1 MKGDISQMKK
11 SSISVKVLIPVLL
24 LAVVAVLSSFIGVW
38 NARSLHQS
46 SQEISETTVNQLLL
60 LNQISSD
67 FKDIDTIAY
76 SMCVSTSREARED
89 MLMEVEDYR
98 ADIEAA
104 IDSYEMTVSTQE
116 EMDTVELLRAKYA
129 EYSGVYDKVAD
140 FIGKGNKDKARQIC
154 NAELTITSGRVEE
167 VLATL
172 QTYMEANID
181 KANASQE
188 TVYSSSLVA
197 SALTLVCVLVFFAVA
212 VFGSVRSVVRP
223 VKRVTRQ
230 LEDIIQE
237 IESGNGDLTRRI
249 GIKSHDEIGQLA
261 DGINVF
267 LETLQRIMGRI
278 VIDSREMGEIVT
290 SVVNSVGTANSNAYD
305 ISAGMEELS
314 ATMQEVAS
322 AVNTVSAN
330 VTRIGEEVDAITK
343 ESQEMNA
350 YATDMQNRAENMKD
364 KAVANKE
371 STSLMIKD
379 IIDTL
384 KAAIEE
390 SKSVERVNELTEEIL
405 SVSSQTNLL
414 SLNASI
420 EAARAGEAGKGFA
433 VVADE
438 IRKLADSTKET
449 ANNIQS
455 INALVTQAVNKLAN
469 NSNAIVEYI
478 DETIMPDYDRFVENG
493 EQYRNDATYVNSTMD
508 GFEAKARKLNDIM
521 EKTVNSIRDISTAI
535 EESANSVGNAASS
548 TTILVQNIDTV
559 HAEMETNQNI
569 SNRLKDEAD
578 RFKNV

>member
-1 MKGDISQMKK
+1 MKK

-24 LAVVAVLSSFIGVW
+24 LAVVAVLSSFIGAW

-76 SMCVSTSREARED
+76 SMCVSTSREARAD

-129 EYSGVYDKVAD
+129 EYAGVYDKVAD

-181 KANASQE
+181 RANASQE

-197 SALTLVCVLVFFAVA
+197 SALTLVCVLVFFVVA

-223 VKRVTRQ
+223 VKHVTRQ

-350 YATDMQNRAENMKD
+350 YATDMQNRAEDMKD